1 GGTRNHALEVRLV
14 GSRSNRGAIGT
25 KVLATVGEHT
35 QVREI
40 RAGSS
45 YLGQNDTRVHFGV
58 GTALGVDR
66 LEIRWPSGRT
76 ETLTQVQAGAIIT
89 IVEGEGV
96 SGREEIRLGVSRT
109 VGVDAQLRCSSL
121 QETVTITGESPTVD
135 VKSTTG
141 GTNFTRQLLQ
151 AIPNAR
157 DVWAAMAQAPGV
169 QMTAYDVGG
178 SH

>member
-1 GGTRNHALEVRLV
+1 MRAGSKYAQRRLLFHNAGGRRFLEEGAASGSGFAVEKVGRTLAVADVDNDGDLDLLVTNNGQSADLLRNDGGTRNHALEVRLV

-96 SGREEIRLGVSRT
+96 TGRVAFRR
-109 VGVDAQLRCSSL
+109 
-121 QETVTITGESPTVD
+121 
-135 VKSTTG
+135 
-141 GTNFTRQLLQ
+141 
-151 AIPNAR
+151 
-157 DVWAAMAQAPGV
+157 
-169 QMTAYDVGG
+169 
-178 SH
+178 

>member
-1 GGTRNHALEVRLV
+1 VRLV

-76 ETLTQVQAGAIIT
+76 ETLTQVQAGRDHHDRRRR
-89 IVEGEGV
+89 
-96 SGREEIRLGVSRT
+96 GRHRT
-109 VGVDAQLRCSSL
+109 RCLS
-121 QETVTITGESPTVD
+121 TVTVSLFLSG
-135 VKSTTG
+135 
-141 GTNFTRQLLQ
+141 L
-151 AIPNAR
+151 
-157 DVWAAMAQAPGV
+157 
-169 QMTAYDVGG
+169 
-178 SH
+178 